1 MSDNDENDEQL
12 IDKAGETIFK
22 NIYKNCQNE
31 IKDKIITKLLLK
43 IEQQNKK
50 INLLEKENK
59 KIKDNFI
66 YVLKRILSTK
76 DQYSNGISNFSSNRN
91 KLNESRNNGTTY
103 DVYKDHYKI
112 NYSIIDPKNKSRI
125 KNDFNSSCDNL
136 SLGGTS
142 EYNQKNDI
150 KEAKAKKYLNELY
163 RNNFFSSTDGTPYS
177 NFINKN
183 ISLYEELFPKN
194 NINNYKYNETSS
206 IFESLNNATDD
217 NISSRRNRSTVFR
230 NKINIDAEE
239 RHLAKQHVNR
249 TFLNKRNKNSN
260 NIRGSESVSERTNKT
275 NYRKYDKNKNNEI
288 QNYNIKKK
296 LKFIDTISSSKK
308 IKNNNNISLSKR
320 SPYLLNKF

>member
-76 DQYSNGISNFSSNRN
+76 DQYNNGISNFSSNRN

-230 NKINIDAEE
+230 NKINLDAEE
-239 RHLAKQHVNR
+239 RHLAKHHVNR